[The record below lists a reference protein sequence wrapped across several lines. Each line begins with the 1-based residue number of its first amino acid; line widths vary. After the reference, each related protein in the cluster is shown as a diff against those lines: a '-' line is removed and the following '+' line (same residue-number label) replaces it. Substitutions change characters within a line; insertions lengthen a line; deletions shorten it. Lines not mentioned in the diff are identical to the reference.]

1 MSSRITLAQI
11 VDNITQLSA
20 AVKPAGFIYDFLTC
34 FGLPKATIARLKGA
48 GGVNVAKKAGC
59 TLLKTK
65 VYFEPLRADLLKA
78 ATPMQAIEAAQKDS
92 RIAAN
97 KPRFLIATDFKT
109 LAAFDTKR
117 RDTVEF
123 PIGDLHEHYTFFLPL
138 AGMEKSS
145 VHAEAEA
152 DVKAAENMAKLYDLI
167 RADNPMSQEPAE
179 GRFDDIT
186 IFTTEDG
193 QTRVEVR
200 FQNENVWLTQRLM
213 AELYECSLSNVS
225 LHLTNIY
232 VERELA
238 PEATIEESSI
248 VQTEGGREV
257 TRKVT
262 FYSLEAIIA
271 VGYRVQSARA
281 TQFRTWATD
290 RLKDYI
296 LKGFAIDSVRF
307 KQGSKFDQR
316 YFQEL
321 LEEVREI
328 RASERMM
335 YQKITDIY
343 ATAADYSPNTAA
355 AERFFA
361 TVQNKLHFAI
371 TGHTA
376 AEIIVER
383 VDSKHPSMGLTN
395 WKKSP
400 GGKILKTDIGT
411 AKNYLKADELKTLN
425 HIVDMYLDHAE
436 FQASRGRL
444 MNMADWEVRLD
455 AFLQFNE
462 QDILT
467 DKGRV
472 SHAIALA
479 LAEKAYATF
488 RVEQDRRYE
497 SDFDRVV
504 KSLPSPT
511 TKPKMR
517 KPDA

>member
-1 MSSRITLAQI
+1 
-11 VDNITQLSA
+11 
-20 AVKPAGFIYDFLTC
+20 
-34 FGLPKATIARLKGA
+34 
-48 GGVNVAKKAGC
+48 
-59 TLLKTK
+59 
-65 VYFEPLRADLLKA
+65 
-78 ATPMQAIEAAQKDS
+78 
-92 RIAAN
+92 
-97 KPRFLIATDFKT
+97 
-109 LAAFDTKR
+109 
-117 RDTVEF
+117 
-123 PIGDLHEHYTFFLPL
+123 
-138 AGMEKSS
+138 
-145 VHAEAEA
+145 
-152 DVKAAENMAKLYDLI
+152 
-167 RADNPMSQEPAE
+167 MSQEPTE
-179 GRFDDIT
+179 DRFDDIT

-193 QTRVEVR
+193 ATRVEVR
-200 FQNENVWLTQRLM
+200 FQKENVWLTQKLM

-232 VERELA
+232 AERELDPA
-238 PEATIEESSI
+238 ATIEESSI
-248 VQTEGGREV
+248 VQNEGGREV
-257 TRKVT
+257 TRKVI

-271 VGYRVQSARA
+271 VGYRVSSPRA

-296 LKGFAIDSVRF
+296 LKGFAIDKERF
-307 KQGSKFDQR
+307 KRGSRYDQS
-316 YFQEL
+316 YFMEL

-376 AEIIVER
+376 AEIIAER
-383 VDSKHPSMGLTN
+383 VDAKHPSFGLTS
-395 WKKSP
+395 WKKGP

-411 AKNYLKADELKTLN
+411 AKNYLKAEELKTLN

-436 FQASRGRL
+436 FQASRARL
-444 MNMADWEVRLD
+444 MKMADWETRLD

-462 QDILT
+462 QEILQ

-472 SHAIALA
+472 SHAVALA

-504 KSLPSPT
+504 KSLPKA
-511 TKPKMR
+511 KPSAK
-517 KPDA
+517 KKKA